1 MKKNFISR
9 LHSSTKRNYLSRMV
23 DNKVFCMKEAKKYG
37 KNYWDGK
44 RRFGYGG
51 YRYIPGR
58 WKNVAKKLIKTYK
71 LKAGSKILDVGCGK
85 GFLLHEM
92 LKLEPKLQI
101 HGFDISSYAIKNIIK
116 NKNLKIF
123 KHRAEKKFPYKS
135 NSFDLVISL
144 AALHNLKVFDLE
156 KSICEIER
164 VGKKKYIMVDSYK
177 NDKQLFNLQCWA
189 LTCQSFFSI
198 DEWIWLYKKNKYS
211 GDYEFIYFD

>member
-92 LKLEPKLQI
+92 LKLEPKLEI

-144 AALHNLKVFDLE
+144 ATLHNLKVFDLE

-164 VGKKKYIMVDSYK
+164 VGKKKYIMVESYK

>member
-1 MKKNFISR
+1 
-9 LHSSTKRNYLSRMV
+9 
-23 DNKVFCMKEAKKYG
+23 MKEAKKYG

-92 LKLEPKLQI
+92 LKLEPKLEI

-144 AALHNLKVFDLE
+144 ATLHNLKVFDLE

-164 VGKKKYIMVDSYK
+164 VGKKKYIMVESYK

>member
-92 LKLEPKLQI
+92 LKLEPKLEI

-164 VGKKKYIMVDSYK
+164 VGKKKYIMVESYK

>member
-164 VGKKKYIMVDSYK
+164 VGKKKYIMVESYK